1 MSTENPLS
9 QGLAKF
15 GLCLWRQIILLWI
28 FLKSS
33 ATIPCEGTR
42 HHHITIFWALV
53 IISSTQYFDR
63 DIKLSEEFVHFLN
76 SIPTRNHFTYAV
88 RFRKLQTF
96 SLATILD
103 LGYKDPYFRFL
114 EFSPIIHRVP
124 LMKHLRG
131 VGPYVSVEI
140 RIIRGRKVLFELE
153 TLSDDFCKVFFC
165 RCIDLHIHLCCIPNY
180 L

>member
-1 MSTENPLS
+1 MFVYLLNQTHDQNLRMWTPPWACQLRTPPS

-33 ATIPCEGTR
+33 ATIPCKGTR

-88 RFRKLQTF
+88 RFRKLQNF

-114 EFSPIIHRVP
+114 EFSPIIHRLP

-131 VGPYVSVEI
+131 VGWPLREC
-140 RIIRGRKVLFELE
+140 G
-153 TLSDDFCKVFFC
+153 D
-165 RCIDLHIHLCCIPNY
+165 
-180 L
+180 